1 MPGTTATGSSQ
12 IAILDSKIV
21 ADLCAGK
28 FYVDVTPTTYIGSGA
43 TTVLGANVQITNPS
57 GVIVKPFG
65 TNYEIAPDLS
75 GGMDAPVSFDI
86 PTQAGNYQYG
96 SYIVEVEM
104 FDDSGSYTVTKTI
117 NICVPDKN
125 NKQRKYGSLS
135 AILKGVC
142 KDGKLYVIVDGVPT
156 YKGKTVE
163 SQTQELTLLYPTV
176 SEKDPEVTSLL
187 QFTVLLFEGVYKI
200 TGEICATYN
209 LGDNLYAKVNYKV
222 KKEKDIRCLID
233 PCCVFQAL
241 SALHLRITSDCT
253 DAEKQETASITVDA
267 LRLYETAQLAGECGE
282 DASEYIS
289 ELEALLGCKC
299 TCNCAEGTPI
309 VPSAEGS
316 TDILIEGCNVNVA
329 TAGLTT
335 VYTIENYEYKVEIP
349 ANGGALTVST
359 ATLANCTKT
368 QVITFNI
375 SAVYSQ
381 IKTLANQNNTEA
393 DFFASIVKKALR
405 SDFTCIGLTQ
415 PQIDALTLDGFV
427 KALVDKV
434 CSCCGCEAEIEIDTE
449 AVFGSKV
456 TVSWNNNGSVY
467 AVDAYL
473 DDVFVGTVLAPLEQ
487 FVFDGAADGT
497 SHKWKLI
504 AKCANGSY
512 GNTLTGVFEF
522 FGCPAIAPPNYI
534 QDGVTAPC
542 AYNLSDLVLTLPS
555 GTTVEW
561 HNSNNTSDSS
571 LVADPTQVLG
581 GIYYAFAKDASGCY
595 SSQSMAYQVICIAS
609 EASCSAPQNLDVIE
623 FGGMSH
629 LVRFQ
634 SAAYPPPGNSYTV
647 KRKLYSDPDVDGS
660 YTTLGTPTYDVGM
673 ARWVFND
680 TTALD
685 NVNYTYLA
693 QSNCGDS
700 PQTTP
705 ADKYQYVYLTCPALS
720 FPPTITP
727 ESSLGYSFVPIGG
740 DVIKYEVELWN
751 ESLTTLLET
760 DTYLPAFSNPVTGY
774 FEYLGEGVTYQI
786 RVVVHTDLG
795 SKNCEFESQT
805 TVAP

>member
-1 MPGTTATGSSQ
+1 MPGTAATGSTK
-12 IAILDSKIV
+12 IAILDSRIY

-28 FYVDVTPTTYIGSGA
+28 FYVDVSPTTYIGSGA

-75 GGMDAPVSFDI
+75 GGMDAVIAFDI

-96 SYIVEVEM
+96 SYIIEVEM
-104 FDDSGSYTVTKTI
+104 FDDSGSYTVTKTL

-125 NKQRKYGSLS
+125 KKQRKYGSLS

-176 SEKDPEVTSLL
+176 SEKEPEVTSLL

-209 LGDNLYAKVNYKV
+209 LGDNLYVKVNYKV
-222 KKEKDIRCLID
+222 KKEKEIRCLID

-253 DAEKQETASITVDA
+253 DKEKEETASITVDA

-309 VPSAEGS
+309 IPSAAS
-316 TDILIEGCNVNVA
+316 SMDFDIQGCNVTKEVV
-329 TAGLTT
+329 GLSTIF
-335 VYTIENYEYKVEIP
+335 TIENYEYKVDIVE
-349 ANGGALTVST
+349 NGGALTVTT
-359 ATLANCTKT
+359 ATLADCTKT

-375 SAVYSQ
+375 STVYSQ
-381 IKTLANQNNTEA
+381 IRTLANASNTEGE
-393 DFFASIVKKALR
+393 FWASIVNKALR
-405 SDFTCIGLTQ
+405 DVDPTCLDYTQ
-415 PQIDALTLDGFV
+415 EQWAALTLPQKMAAMIV
-427 KALVDKV
+427 KMCAC
-434 CSCCGCEAEIEIDTE
+434 CSCDAEAEVTDVTVDGADVILEWTE
-449 AVFGSKV
+449 A
-456 TVSWNNNGSVY
+456 GSVFS
-467 AVDAYL
+467 VDVYMDGIFQGSVLAGVL
-473 DDVFVGTVLAPLEQ
+473 QFRFVGQANGQ
-487 FVFDGAADGT
+487 KHIY
-497 SHKWKLI
+497 SLI
-504 AKCANGSY
+504 AKCSD
-512 GNTLTGVFEF
+512 GNQIQPQTGEFEEL
-522 FGCPAIAPPNYI
+522 GCPELAAPTFSGSR
-534 QDGVTAPC
+534 DVTAPC
-542 AYNLSDLVLTLPS
+542 PYDLTALVLTLPV
-555 GTTVEW
+555 GT
-561 HNSNNTSDSS
+561 
-571 LVADPTQVLG
+571 VAVWKDIYGADVPDPTAVIG
-581 GIYYAFAKDASGCY
+581 GTYYAFSKDGNNCY
-595 SSQSMAYQVICIAS
+595 SSTGMAFKVTCDE
-609 EASCSAPQNLDVIE
+609 EAENCTAPQNLDVID

-647 KRKLYSDPDVDGS
+647 KRRLSADADVDGN
-660 YTTLGTPTYDVGM
+660 YTTIGTPTYDLGM
-673 ARWVFND
+673 ARWIIND
-680 TTALD
+680 ASAVD
-685 NVNYTYLA
+685 NTLYTYKA

-705 ADKYQYVYLTCPALS
+705 SIQAQYVYIVCPSLTLTPGDT
-720 FPPTITP
+720 TID
-727 ESSLGYSFVPIGG
+727 YSFAPVGG
-740 DVIKYEVELWN
+740 SVTRYYVEIYD
-751 ESLTTLLET
+751 STGLTLIET
-760 DTYLPAFSNPVTGY
+760 DTHDPAFPDPITGI
-774 FEYLGEGVTYQI
+774 FEYLSSGTEYSVKVRMVFGSYTTKQCEDNLVT
-786 RVVVHTDLG
+786 
-795 SKNCEFESQT
+795 T
-805 TVAP
+805 TAP